1 MDLREIIGSLFF
13 VGIEGTALTTQ
24 EIKFLT
30 NECIGGVI
38 LFSRNLKEKN
48 QVNDLI
54 NSIKSL
60 ATPQPL
66 VAIDHEGGL
75 IERWSQELTP
85 FPGNMALG
93 AVDDEK
99 LAYQQG
105 KAMGQE
111 LHFWQID
118 INFAPVL
125 DVLTCHQNPVI
136 GVRSFSDDPF
146 KVAKLGTS
154 LAKGLY
160 EEGVLPV
167 FKHFP
172 GHGGTISDSHLELP
186 IISKDL
192 HHLYNIHLYPFKEAI
207 KDHALAIMTSHVLY
221 TSLDQKYPATLSK
234 SILTNLLRKE
244 LGFRGLVFTD
254 CLEMKALDSFGDFN
268 WRSLKTLY
276 SGADILLISHS
287 QAKAKSSLEH
297 LRKELK
303 ERLEFRSVIETSL
316 RRLDEVKSVLNK
328 NIERKIINSTKHKE
342 IADTIRGNSL
352 TLYYNDGII
361 PLRDAVPL
369 IKIYEDITE
378 KDLKHTLDVHK
389 TVIIASCDAFK
400 TECQIKIINQV
411 KALDNRIIHLVA
423 GNPVDLRLLPESKA
437 TILTYS
443 KQEGSLSGA
452 IDLIYGKR
460 VSKGKIPLKII

>member
-1 MDLREIIGSLFF
+1 MDLREVIGSLIF
-13 VGIEGTALTTQ
+13 VGVEGTTLTP
-24 EIKFLT
+24 EEKKFLT

-48 QVNDLI
+48 QVYELI

-60 ATPQPL
+60 TIPQPL
-66 VAIDHEGGL
+66 IAIDHEGGL
-75 IERWSQELTP
+75 VERWPQELTP

-93 AVDDEK
+93 AVNDEK

-136 GVRSFSDDPF
+136 GVRSFSDEPF
-146 KVAKLGTS
+146 KVAKLGSS

-172 GHGGTISDSHLELP
+172 GHGGTISNSHLKLP
-186 IISKDL
+186 IISEDL
-192 HHLYNIHLYPFKEAI
+192 HHLDNIHLYPFKEAI

-221 TSLDQKYPATLSK
+221 TSLDAKYPATLSK
-234 SILTNLLRKE
+234 NILTDLLRKE
-244 LGFRGLVFTD
+244 LGFKGLVFTD
-254 CLEMKALDSFGDFN
+254 CLEMKALDKFGDFN

-276 SGADILLISHS
+276 SGADVLLISHS

-297 LRKELK
+297 LRKEIK
-303 ERLEFRSVIETSL
+303 EKLEFRNIIEASL

-328 NIERKIINSTKHKE
+328 NIERKIINSSKHKE
-342 IADTIRGNSL
+342 IADTIRDNSL

-369 IKIYEDITE
+369 IKIYEESTE
-378 KDLKHTLDVHK
+378 KDFRHTLDVNK
-389 TVIIASCDAFK
+389 TVVIASCDAFK
-400 TECQIKIINQV
+400 SERQMKMINDV
-411 KALDNRIIHLVA
+411 KTLDNRIIHLVA

-437 TILTYS
+437 TVLTYS
-443 KQEGSLSGA
+443 KQEESFSQA
-452 IDLIYGKR
+452 IDLIYGKK